1 MIIRPITADELADW
15 GRAVNTGFL
24 RAHPENDLAFRE
36 EHFEPG
42 RSLGA
47 FDGDRIVGTFRSM
60 RRDITVPGGAVLRTD
75 AVTNVTVTSTHRRR
89 GLLTRMMRAD
99 LDAAVGRGEALAILD
114 AAEYGIY
121 GRFGFG
127 PCTGLTAYTIDV
139 RRSGGLRPD
148 LPPSAGSV
156 ELLSMAEVRKYGPE
170 LHERFR
176 RGQVGAID
184 RPSTVWRLITGE
196 LRHPA
201 HPGWQEPTA
210 VLHRAPDG
218 TPDGLALYSV
228 DDVWRHGDS
237 YDTLTVRDVLATGAT
252 AAVEL
257 WRHLFSVDW
266 IATVKVDNVAPDDP
280 LPLLLR
286 NPRACVPHEDST
298 ADWIWLR
305 VLDVPAALGARR
317 YDAPGRLV
325 LDVADRMGYAEG
337 RYALEVDQDGTGSVS
352 ATADPADLSLDV
364 SALGTRYLGAQT
376 AHRLAAAGLVREE
389 RPGAAARAD
398 RMLRTDT
405 RPWCPDG
412 F

>member
-1 MIIRPITADELADW
+1 VVA
-15 GRAVNTGFL
+15 
-24 RAHPENDLAFRE
+24 
-36 EHFEPG
+36 
-42 RSLGA
+42 
-47 FDGDRIVGTFRSM
+47 
-60 RRDITVPGGAVLRTD
+60 D
-75 AVTNVTVTSTHRRR
+75 AVTNVTVTATHRRR
-89 GLLTRMMRAD
+89 GLLTAMMRAD

-127 PCTGLTAYTIDV
+127 PCTGMTAYTIDV

-148 LPPSAGSV
+148 LPAPTGSL
-156 ELLSMAEVRKYGPE
+156 ELIGMAEVRKYGPE

-184 RPSTVWRLITGE
+184 RPSEVWWQITGE

-201 HPGWQEPTA
+201 HPDWKEPAA

-228 DDVWRHGDS
+228 DDVWRHGES
-237 YDTLTVRDVLATGAT
+237 HDTLTVQDLFAVGDT
-252 AAVEL
+252 ARTEL
-257 WRHLFSVDW
+257 WRYLFSVDW
-266 IATVKVDNVAPDDP
+266 ISTVKAANVAPDDP

-286 NPRACVPHEDST
+286 NPRACVPHEDT
-298 ADWIWLR
+298 VAAWIWLR
-305 VLDVPAALGARR
+305 VLDVPAALSART

-325 LDVADRMGYAEG
+325 LDVADRMGYTAGRYVLETRQDGAEVRGLVSPAAEG
-337 RYALEVDQDGTGSVS
+337 E
-352 ATADPADLSLDV
+352 PADLALDV
-364 SALGTRYLGAQT
+364 SQLGTLYLGAQT

-398 RMLRTDT
+398 RLLRTDA